1 MLRAG
6 LPNGGSNPQRKAD
19 STMKYRII
27 LASAAA
33 PAAIAISLI
42 GASAASAS
50 TGPVA
55 GTTQPNGT
63 ASIVQMTGKNGVSY
77 TDPVFGPVHCDEV
90 HHYANVKT
98 LAPDFDS
105 VTCQSTT
112 GLPLPGVTPGQVET
126 VGWNSD
132 FSTRNWGE
140 VNTGSITLTVSADGL
155 SYTGIATYPN
165 G

>member
-42 GASAASAS
+42 GANAASAS

-90 HHYANVKT
+90 HHYAKSG
-98 LAPDFDS
+98 AADFDS
-105 VTCQSTT
+105 VTCKSTT
-112 GLPLPGVTPGQVET
+112 GLPLTNATPGQTET

-132 FSTRNWGE
+132 FSTRNWGD
-140 VNTGSITLTVSADGL
+140 VNTGSITLTVSDDGL